1 MSEFWNNEIEVGYY
15 DKIVQKGMIKKK
27 GPRSY
32 WHITTLLK
40 IGNYLN
46 DNLNHLDYACGPG
59 TLIGNFSNSKSIGV
73 DISSKQIHYA
83 IKNYEKNGNFLAI
96 NDFNFKDYDQYFD
109 IITVLGLIEFLN
121 DKDVAKLIERLKF
134 TLKDDGKIILTTPNF
149 SGITKILE
157 VLQNKFGNVN
167 YEDQHINKFTKN
179 KLIKL
184 FGSNN
189 DFELKVEKFL
199 NLSFLLSFLSHR
211 IAWKTESIINK
222 LFNNRFGSLFIVILT
237 KKS

>member
-1 MSEFWNNEIEVGYY
+1 M
-15 DKIVQKGMIKKK
+15 
-27 GPRSY
+27 
-32 WHITTLLK
+32 K

-184 FGSNN
+184 FGSTTI
-189 DFELKVEKFL
+189 L
-199 NLSFLLSFLSHR
+199 N
-211 IAWKTESIINK
+211 
-222 LFNNRFGSLFIVILT
+222 
-237 KKS
+237 